1 VQRAP
6 YSGREGKVGEGG
18 RDVGTDNRFHA
29 LVSFLFMFRCG
40 QVPPAITGPEI
51 VKGGCGDFHPEQY
64 PENFFHGF
72 SAQLLFTVSATTGHR
87 QK

>member
-1 VQRAP
+1 
-6 YSGREGKVGEGG
+6 
-18 RDVGTDNRFHA
+18 
-29 LVSFLFMFRCG
+29 MFRCG
-40 QVPPAITGPEI
+40 KVPPAITGPEI